1 MTIIELMRISDE
13 LFLNRVGTVSYYINR
28 DRSGKAFWSEE
39 IRIPHHRDPRF
50 ERDLAA
56 ESLFNRHF
64 QNL

>member
-1 MTIIELMRISDE
+1 MSIIELMRISE
-13 LFLNRVGTVSYYINR
+13 QLFLNRVAIASYYINR
-28 DRSGKAFWSEE
+28 DREGVAFWSEE
-39 IRIPHHRDPRF
+39 IHIPHHRDPRF